1 MRDVLLAFC
10 CGAAIL
16 LGISS
21 LYLPEPG
28 ARTKPPGAAPYCLE
42 VPFRPVATGPV
53 AEKKK
58 KPCEPACKAPQ
69 VCVDGT
75 CCLPA
80 VQHSPGSDA
89 SFAWVEESLR

>member
-1 MRDVLLAFC
+1 MRDSFLAFL
-10 CGAAIL
+10 CGAAIFA
-16 LGISS
+16 GVSS
-21 LYLPEPG
+21 LYLPDTG
-28 ARTKPPGAAPYCLE
+28 ARPQPQDPAPYCME
-42 VPFRPVATGPV
+42 VQAVATGPV

-58 KPCEPACKAPQ
+58 KPCNPACKEPQ

-80 VQHSPGSDA
+80 VQHAPGSSN